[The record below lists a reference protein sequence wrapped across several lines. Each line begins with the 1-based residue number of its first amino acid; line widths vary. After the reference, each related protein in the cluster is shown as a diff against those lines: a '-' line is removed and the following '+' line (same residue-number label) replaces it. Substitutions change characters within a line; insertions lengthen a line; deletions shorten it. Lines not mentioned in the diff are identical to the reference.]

1 MEQPNNF
8 EKPDLSKDEVKSYAT
23 YEAEGGKL
31 SEEKY
36 QNLLECLAEEKGI
49 LTNQFSSKAARS
61 MAELASIT
69 LAPGTVTIYG
79 ILRAGKTGFIEEH
92 YGSMSDQEL
101 LAEALRITGDTRS
114 LSVFTEYRETPPIFK
129 Q

>member
-1 MEQPNNF
+1 MEQLPTNS
-8 EKPDLSKDEVKSYAT
+8 EKPNLSEEEVKSYVT
-23 YEAEGGKL
+23 YQAEGGKL

-36 QNLLECLAEEKGI
+36 QNLLECLAEGKGI
-49 LTNQFSSKAARS
+49 LTNKLSSKAALS

-69 LAPGTVTIYG
+69 LAPGTVTIYR
-79 ILRAGKTGFIEEH
+79 ILRDGKIGFIEEH

-114 LSVFTEYRETPPIFK
+114 LSVFTETYPHIFN
-129 Q
+129 